1 MGVMPDGRGLP
12 PGKGDYAAGKAVYE
26 ASCQACH
33 GANLM
38 GVADLPDMPSGA
50 ALRLIGGRGPLATPT
65 PMLTGESHWADA
77 QHPFD
82 FIPPPMPVYPPRRP
96 RQHAGQPGPAL
107 LARPG

>member
-50 ALRLIGGRGPLATPT
+50 ALRLIGGRGTLAAPA
-65 PMLTGESHWADA
+65 PMLTGASYSPYATT
-77 QHPFD
+77 PFD
-82 FIPPPMPVYPPRRP
+82 YIPRAMPLTPPRRP
-96 RQHAGQPGPAL
+96 RHDPGYAG
-107 LARPG
+107 